1 MSALRVTVTGATGL
15 VGGALLR
22 VLRECDADVT
32 VLSRDPQRARAR
44 LWRGAG
50 MHRLAFARWDP
61 SAEVAPPDA
70 LSARDAVV
78 HLAGEPIAQRWSERV
93 RRAIRDSRV
102 HGTRRLVEGITRAEP
117 RPGALVSG
125 SAIGYYGDRGEEPL
139 DESAGPGRDFLARV
153 CVEWEAEAQRAV
165 ELGVRVVR
173 SRTGVVLDPAAGA
186 LAKML
191 LPFRLGIGGP
201 VGGGRQYVPWIHV
214 DDLAGMLLA
223 ALRDERWSGPVNATA
238 PQPATNR
245 DFSHA
250 LGAALGRPAS
260 LPVPALALRLLY
272 GEMAQ
277 IVTGGARVVPAKALV
292 LGYDFRHPG
301 LDGALRAVLRRT

>member
-1 MSALRVTVTGATGL
+1 MSALQVTVTGATGL

-22 VLRECDADVT
+22 ALREGDAEVT

-44 LWRGAG
+44 LGQGADAQ
-50 MHRLAFARWDP
+50 RLAFARWEP
-61 SAEVAPPDA
+61 LAGAAPPDA
-70 LSARDAVV
+70 LAGRDAVV

-102 HGTRRLVEGITRAEP
+102 QGTRRLVDGIERARP

-139 DESAGPGRDFLARV
+139 DEDAAPGHGFLAHV
-153 CVEWEAEAQRAV
+153 CVEWEAEAQRAAA
-165 ELGVRVVR
+165 LGVRVVQ
-173 SRTGVVLDPAAGA
+173 SRTGVVLDPAGGA

-191 LPFRLGIGGP
+191 PAFRLGLGGP
-201 VGGGRQYVPWIHV
+201 VAGGRQYVSWIHV
-214 DDLAGMLLA
+214 EDLAGVLLGA
-223 ALRDERWSGPVNATA
+223 VRDERWSGPVNATA
-238 PQPATNR
+238 PQPVSNR

-250 LGAALGRPAS
+250 LGAALGRPAI
-260 LPVPALALRLLY
+260 LPVPALVLRTLY
-272 GEMAQ
+272 GDMAD

-292 LGYDFRHPG
+292 LGYDFKHSD
-301 LDGALRAVLRRT
+301 LDHALRAALGRG